1 MVVDVVVVALV
12 VVVVAVAVVVVS
24 VVVVVVV
31 VFVKVVVV
39 DAVVV
44 VDDSEVVVA
53 VAVVVLAEVVVVV
66 TEVCV
71 VLVKVLVVVVPVVD
85 VRVVVVFVAV
95 VVVLVVVVFVVTVV
109 VVVGPMH
116 LQSTHPSADAKSGLK
131 KGTPSSSIW
140 HFGPVHLPP
149 PCPHTQLPAF
159 VCVHGDFGQQLR
171 VEVSPAGLKP
181 PLHPHS
187 MPSTT
192 LCGELH
198 NWLVA
203 PTTAT
208 QRSYLTANPA
218 KHLHLPPAVHSW
230 LRPHC
235 LAPVAVH
242 HSACD
247 VGVFKHSPSS
257 RAVALPGSRPTSLCK
272 TLSPANL

>member
-24 VVVVVVV
+24 VVVVVV
-31 VFVKVVVV
+31 FVTVVVV

-44 VDDSEVVVA
+44 VNVSEVVVA

-171 VEVSPAGLKP
+171 VEVSPDHGASKWGKSSNVQCNRQSSTYLQSRRERTPVGKKKTREDTFKCAGIRIYWYCSVCTDAAV
-181 PLHPHS
+181 HIGAS
-187 MPSTT
+187 
-192 LCGELH
+192 
-198 NWLVA
+198 LV
-203 PTTAT
+203 
-208 QRSYLTANPA
+208 QHFSYLQA
-218 KHLHLPPAVHSW
+218 
-230 LRPHC
+230 
-235 LAPVAVH
+235 
-242 HSACD
+242 
-247 VGVFKHSPSS
+247 
-257 RAVALPGSRPTSLCK
+257 
-272 TLSPANL
+272 